1 MLCGTLRFG
10 HMRGRNPLQANQT
23 MIVRQ
28 AANALEILEYFAK
41 RLKPATPA
49 EMAEDLGWP
58 RSSTFKLIGTLA
70 SKGYLY
76 EPRGRGSYYPSPRWL
91 VLAEAVSAAE
101 PLPERFQRLARDLVA
116 ATGET
121 VAIAAP
127 AGVHATFVD
136 VAESGQPVR
145 YFAKVGDRVPIHA
158 SSAGRALLAQ
168 LTPDERERVYRK
180 IDFVAYSPTTPAS
193 PAAVEARLAEA
204 AEMGWHQSN
213 IEYTPDLAGV
223 ALPLPGTG
231 RRLSV
236 VVVGPV
242 SRCLD
247 RRAKMAGIV
256 KAHLSKLK

>member
-1 MLCGTLRFG
+1 
-10 HMRGRNPLQANQT
+10 MR
-23 MIVRQ
+23 
-28 AANALEILEYFAK
+28 
-41 RLKPATPA
+41 
-49 EMAEDLGWP
+49 
-58 RSSTFKLIGTLA
+58 
-70 SKGYLY
+70 
-76 EPRGRGSYYPSPRWL
+76 
-91 VLAEAVSAAE
+91 
-101 PLPERFQRLARDLVA
+101 
-116 ATGET
+116 
-121 VAIAAP
+121 
-127 AGVHATFVD
+127 
-136 VAESGQPVR
+136 ESVQPVR

-168 LTPDERERVYRK
+168 LTPDERERLYRK

-213 IEYTPDLAGV
+213 TEYTPDLAGV
-223 ALPLPGTG
+223 ALPLPGTE

-247 RRAKMAGIV
+247 RRAKMADIV